1 MYSITKSF
9 SFAAVQ
15 RIIFRQPFKNL
26 ALGCPIAPLN
36 VTGAGERVGFAR
48 ED

>member
-1 MYSITKSF
+1 MYPITKSF

-15 RIIFRQPFKNL
+15 RIIFRQPFKNW
-26 ALGCPIAPLN
+26 ALGCPIAAPN
-36 VTGAGERVGFAR
+36 GGASERVGFAR